1 MFCEEKCCEQTPVKD
16 NCRLLRKR
24 SVDEVRYG
32 RLWAEV
38 ALPKL
43 LEGGGATGESP
54 YPEISSLASSKFE
67 HQNCLFLKK
76 VDTQP

>member
-1 MFCEEKCCEQTPVKD
+1 MFCEEKCCEQTLVKD
-16 NCRLLRKR
+16 NSRLLRKR

-43 LEGGGATGESP
+43 LEGGEL
-54 YPEISSLASSKFE
+54 PENLHILEYLLWLPASLNIKIAF
-67 HQNCLFLKK
+67 F
-76 VDTQP
+76 